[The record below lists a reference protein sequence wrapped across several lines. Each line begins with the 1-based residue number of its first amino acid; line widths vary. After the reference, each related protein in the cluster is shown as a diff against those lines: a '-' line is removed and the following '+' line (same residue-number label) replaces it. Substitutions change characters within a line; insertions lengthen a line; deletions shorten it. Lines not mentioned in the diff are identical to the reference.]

1 MNYTLTE
8 KQLEVIQEIL
18 KRNNRAEIIPTK
30 NGIKVVEII
39 RRNIEQ
45 NTDTRS

>member
-1 MNYTLTE
+1 MTYTLTE
-8 KQLEVIQEIL
+8 SQFAAIREIL

-30 NGIKVVEII
+30 NGLKVVEII

-45 NTDTRS
+45 NTDTRP